1 MSSELIPGKPGAG
14 GSVQQDARPVAPSP
28 TPVTSSATATPPAA
42 LKPAPDPIAAKTL
55 SVAPSTAAQP
65 SIPAPSKIPWS
76 TTDSAAPAPAPT
88 YKCPKCGT
96 NARDVARFCPKCHA
110 TLRFECPS
118 CHNAQRVGGKCEKCG
133 IDFLKYI
140 GAVVAAKQAEAD
152 MIHDRIESR
161 SNLLKGILW
170 LPLNGGLSLIK
181 HFFGRD

>member
-1 MSSELIPGKPGAG
+1 MSSEFIPEKPGAG
-14 GSVQQDARPVAPSP
+14 GSLQKEARPVMAAPALTPSP
-28 TPVTSSATATPPAA
+28 NSP
-42 LKPAPDPIAAKTL
+42 KPARNPNAAPASAAAAKPPIA
-55 SVAPSTAAQP
+55 
-65 SIPAPSKIPWS
+65 APSKIPWP
-76 TTDSAAPAPAPT
+76 TMDSPAQATAAT
-88 YKCPKCGT
+88 YKCPKCAT

-152 MIHDRIESR
+152 LIHDKIESR

-170 LPLNGGLSLIK
+170 LPMNGGLTLLK
-181 HFFGRD
+181 HFFGRE

>member
-1 MSSELIPGKPGAG
+1 MSSEFIPEKPGAG
-14 GSVQQDARPVAPSP
+14 GSLQKEARPVSAAPTIIPSP
-28 TPVTSSATATPPAA
+28 EP
-42 LKPAPDPIAAKTL
+42 LKPAQNPNATPAAPAAANPPIA
-55 SVAPSTAAQP
+55 
-65 SIPAPSKIPWS
+65 APSKIPLP
-76 TTDSAAPAPAPT
+76 TMDSPAQATAAT

-152 MIHDRIESR
+152 LIHDRIESR

-170 LPLNGGLSLIK
+170 LPLNGGITLIK
-181 HFFGRD
+181 HFFTRE

>member
-1 MSSELIPGKPGAG
+1 MSSEFIPEKPGAG
-14 GSVQQDARPVAPSP
+14 GSLQKEARRAAVPAAP
-28 TPVTSSATATPPAA
+28 TPSLAPPKPPQNPNAA
-42 LKPAPDPIAAKTL
+42 P
-55 SVAPSTAAQP
+55 VSTAAAKP
-65 SIPAPSKIPWS
+65 PIAAPSKIPWP
-76 TTDSAAPAPAPT
+76 TMDSPAQATAAT
-88 YKCPKCGT
+88 YKCPKCAT

-152 MIHDRIESR
+152 LIHDKIESR

-170 LPLNGGLSLIK
+170 LPMNGGLTLLK
-181 HFFGRD
+181 HFFGRE

>member
-1 MSSELIPGKPGAG
+1 MSSEFIPEKPGAG
-14 GSVQQDARPVAPSP
+14 GSLQKEARPVTAAAALAPSAEP
-28 TPVTSSATATPPAA
+28 PKLAQNPNATPASAA
-42 LKPAPDPIAAKTL
+42 ATKPPI
-55 SVAPSTAAQP
+55 
-65 SIPAPSKIPWS
+65 APSKIPWPTIDS
-76 TTDSAAPAPAPT
+76 PVQTTAAT
-88 YKCPKCGT
+88 FKCPKCGT

-170 LPLNGGLSLIK
+170 LPMNGGLTLLK
-181 HFFGRD
+181 HFFGRE

>member
-1 MSSELIPGKPGAG
+1 MSSEFIPEKPGAG
-14 GSVQQDARPVAPSP
+14 GSLQKETRPVAVSSSP
-28 TPVTSSATATPPAA
+28 TPSAAPPKPAHNLNTAPAPAKPSTSTSS
-42 LKPAPDPIAAKTL
+42 
-55 SVAPSTAAQP
+55 
-65 SIPAPSKIPWS
+65 APSKIPWPTIDS
-76 TTDSAAPAPAPT
+76 VAQTTAAT

-118 CHNAQRVGGKCEKCG
+118 CHNAQRTGGKCQKCG

-152 MIHDRIESR
+152 LIHDRIESR

-170 LPLNGGLSLIK
+170 LPLNGGVTLIK
-181 HFFGRD
+181 HFFGRE